1 MEDRISRKN
10 NLTMARFKRFI
21 TLESDSSWKLLYY
34 PGQIILLIITMVPTI
49 YALILSF
56 QKYNLAKPQERHF
69 SLFGNYIDVLTNY
82 RFWNSFKVTGIFTV
96 TSLVIEILVGMLLA
110 VCLSKKI
117 LGKGIAQILILIPM
131 ITTPVVVGLVWKM
144 FYDPQFGTLNYFL
157 SFLGVGTIDLLSGK
171 GTALLALII
180 VDIWEWT
187 PYVTLILLSGIQS
200 LPSEPYEAIRVDG
213 ASGWQT
219 FRFLT
224 LPLLKPVISIA
235 IVFRFMDLFKWMD
248 TVYVISNGGPGI
260 STETMSYY
268 AYTNNFKFLEVG
280 FSAAMCIIMLV
291 VILVICNTV
300 GKRVMLNDID

>member
-1 MEDRISRKN
+1 MEDTITKKN
-10 NLTMARFKRFI
+10 NLTMAKVKKFV
-21 TLESDSSWKLLYY
+21 TLESDNSWKFLYY

-49 YALILSF
+49 YALILSL

-69 SLFGNYIDVLTNY
+69 SFLGNYWDVLMNY
-82 RFWNSFKVTGIFTV
+82 RFWNSFKVTGIFTI
-96 TSLVIEILVGMLLA
+96 TSLVVEVALGMVLA
-110 VCLSKKI
+110 VCLSKRI
-117 LGKGIAQILILIPM
+117 FGKGIAQILILIPM

-157 SFLGVGTIDLLSGK
+157 SILGIESIDLLSGK
-171 GTALLALII
+171 GTALIALII

-213 ASGWQT
+213 ATSWQT
-219 FRFLT
+219 FRYLT

-235 IVFRFMDLFKWMD
+235 VVFRFMDLFKWMD

-280 FSAAMCIIMLV
+280 FSAAMCIIMLII
-291 VILVICNTV
+291 ILVICNTV
-300 GKRVMLNDID
+300 GKREMLNDAD

>member
-1 MEDRISRKN
+1 MEDTITKKN
-10 NLTMARFKRFI
+10 NLTMAKVKKFV
-21 TLESDSSWKLLYY
+21 TLESDNSWKFLYY

-49 YALILSF
+49 YALILSL

-69 SLFGNYIDVLTNY
+69 SFLGNYWDVLMNY
-82 RFWNSFKVTGIFTV
+82 RFWNSFKVTGIFTI
-96 TSLVIEILVGMLLA
+96 TSLVVEVALGMVLA
-110 VCLSKKI
+110 VCLSKRI
-117 LGKGIAQILILIPM
+117 FGKGIAQILILIPM

-157 SFLGVGTIDLLSGK
+157 SILGIESIDLLSGK
-171 GTALLALII
+171 GTALIALII

-213 ASGWQT
+213 ATSWQT
-219 FRFLT
+219 FRYLT

-235 IVFRFMDLFKWMD
+235 VVFRFMDLFKWMD

-280 FSAAMCIIMLV
+280 FSAAMCIIMLII
-291 VILVICNTV
+291 ILVICNTV
-300 GKRVMLNDID
+300 GKRVMLNDAD